1 MSEFLE
7 FVGVSKRFGPVKAVN
22 NVSFSVKRG
31 EFFSLLG
38 PSGCGKTTLLR
49 LIAGFEQPDSG
60 RILLDGQDITQLPAH
75 HRSVNTVFQNY
86 ALFPHMTVFDNIAF
100 GLRVAHRPKDEIERE
115 VAAML
120 RLVQMED
127 KADHF
132 PNQISGGQKQRV
144 AIARALVNKPRV
156 LLLDEPLAALDL
168 KLRQRMLLELDLI
181 HDQVGITFLYVTHDQ
196 GEAMSLSDR
205 IAVMHSGVCEQI
217 GPPAEV
223 YEAPKTSFVASF
235 IGDTN
240 FFEGVVAA
248 VPEDDYCT
256 VSFPDL
262 GDILCYNDRKKTVG
276 DSVNLS
282 LRPEKFCLSI
292 DPPRRQFAHM
302 NALRA
307 KVEDIIYTGNHT
319 NYWVSVG
326 SRRIAVYQQH
336 VGYLLDEKP
345 IRWGDEVWLFWNA
358 DNGYMLADAAAESAE
373 DFGDAAPAAKGE
385 GAR

>member
-7 FVGVSKRFGPVKAVN
+7 FDHVSKRFGNVKAVD

-60 RILLDGQDITQLPAH
+60 RILLDGQDITHLPPN
-75 HRSVNTVFQNY
+75 HRPVNTVFQNY
-86 ALFPHMTVFDNIAF
+86 ARFPHMTVFDNIAF
-100 GLRVAHRPKDEIERE
+100 GLRVARKPKDEIEHE
-115 VAAML
+115 VMSML
-120 RLVQMED
+120 KLVQMED
-127 KADHF
+127 KAHHL
-132 PNQISGGQKQRV
+132 PSQISGGQKQRV
-144 AIARALVNKPRV
+144 AIVRALVNKPRV

-205 IAVMHSGVCEQI
+205 IAVMNKGVTEQI
-217 GPPAEV
+217 APPAEV

-240 FFEGVVAA
+240 FFDGIVTEL
-248 VPEDDYCT
+248 PEDDYCR
-256 VSFPDL
+256 VNLKGFAEV
-262 GDILCYNDRKKTVG
+262 LCYNDKKKSIG
-276 DSVNLS
+276 DRVNLS
-282 LRPEKFCLSI
+282 LRPEKFCISI
-292 DPPRRQFAHM
+292 DPPKRQFAHM
-302 NALRA
+302 NAIRA

-326 SRRIAVYQQH
+326 DRRIAVYQQH
-336 VGYLLDEKP
+336 VAYLLDEKP

-358 DNGYMLADAAAESAE
+358 DNGYMLDDQAPQDETANQVVNAEVS
-373 DFGDAAPAAKGE
+373 K
-385 GAR
+385 